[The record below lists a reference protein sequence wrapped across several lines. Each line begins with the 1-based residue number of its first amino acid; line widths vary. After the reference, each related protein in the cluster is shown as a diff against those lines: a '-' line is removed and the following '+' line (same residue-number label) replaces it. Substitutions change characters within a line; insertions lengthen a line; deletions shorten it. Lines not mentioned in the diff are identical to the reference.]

1 MIGVFDSGYG
11 GLTILRALID
21 CLPDQRFAYLGDH
34 GNAPYGDRGDDEI
47 YALTVANVERLF
59 NLGCSLVILA
69 CNTAAAVALRR
80 LQQTWLPNHYPARRV
95 LGVLVPVVE
104 GVTDTPWHMR
114 QPRHAG
120 RSNSQTMGIF
130 ATQRTVDS
138 GAYIREIQIRAPSIS
153 IVQQACPALARAIEA
168 GLDGETVADL
178 VDGYVDALLS
188 KTSNGPPE
196 RVILGCTHY
205 PLVEEAFRKALPPS
219 VDILDQP
226 KLVAESL
233 ADYLHRHPEHG
244 DRAAL
249 GKSGVVAFSTAEA
262 PRIRALG
269 RRFFGH
275 DLSFCRIG
283 PLPMNDSRGAAL
295 RTA

>member
-11 GLTILRALID
+11 GLTILRALVD
-21 CLPDQRFAYLGDH
+21 RLPDQRLAYLGDH
-34 GNAPYGDRGDDEI
+34 GNAPYGDRSDDEI

-80 LQQTWLPNHYPARRV
+80 LQQTWLPNHYPERRV

-104 GVTDTPWHMR
+104 VVTDTPWHMR
-114 QPRHAG
+114 RPRHAG
-120 RSNSQTMGIF
+120 RADGKTMGIF

-138 GAYIREIQIRAPSIS
+138 GAYVREILIRAPSIS

-168 GLDGETVADL
+168 GLDDRTVADL
-178 VDGYVDALLS
+178 VDGYVETLLS
-188 KTSNGPPE
+188 KTPNGPPE

-205 PLVEEAFRKALPPS
+205 PLVEEAFRAALPPS

-226 KLVAESL
+226 KLVADSL
-233 ADYLHRHPEHG
+233 ADYLRRHPEHG
-244 DRAAL
+244 DRAAV

-262 PRIRALG
+262 PRIRTLG

-283 PLPMNDSRGAAL
+283 PLPMNDPGAIVL
-295 RTA
+295 KTA